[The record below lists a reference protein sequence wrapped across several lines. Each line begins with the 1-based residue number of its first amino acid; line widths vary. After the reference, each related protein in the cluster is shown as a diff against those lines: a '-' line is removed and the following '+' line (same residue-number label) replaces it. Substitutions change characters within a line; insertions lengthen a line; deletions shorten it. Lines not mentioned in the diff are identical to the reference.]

1 MEIKNI
7 NEKTFRGILSQLIDV
22 YLDGYK
28 DMKEYAYRTRGD
40 AKRYLKWL
48 YHCDPHSFFIAE
60 ENENILGFIS
70 GARSWWDKTFGEVGE
85 IHELVVRSNHQSKG
99 IGTKLMEQEISHLSK
114 YHGTIG
120 LWVGENN
127 YRAMKFY
134 EKFGFKEVGRVG
146 IWVRMIRRD

>member
-7 NEKTFRGILSQLIDV
+7 DEKTFREVLGQLIDV
-22 YLDGYK
+22 YLDGYR
-28 DMKEYAYRTRGD
+28 DMKEYAYRARGD
-40 AKRYLKWL
+40 TKRYLKWL
-48 YHCDPHSFFIAE
+48 YHCDPQSFFIAE

-85 IHELVVRSNHQSKG
+85 IHEIVVRRDHQSKG
-99 IGTKLMEQEISHLSK
+99 IGTKLMEQEISYLSK

-134 EKFGFKEVGRVG
+134 EKFGFKEVGKVG
-146 IWVRMIRRD
+146 IWMRMIRRD